1 MKFLAPQSE
10 ILTASWP
17 HYSQV
22 KMEDLTQTEH
32 LLRLSVKLNFVFPSC
47 LTRIEWCLYGG
58 VCARLARSWSFSWR
72 KRAVYVERLLLLFC
86 LLASIGISALLVLHH
101 LVVLIVNK
109 RKAYGLSG
117 VLLLRS
123 QAGLPSSICFRILC
137 LLYKYCS
144 GFYFKLYLIVKIGG
158 SICYILPQ
166 NWKVCI

>member
-58 VCARLARSWSFSWR
+58 VCARLARSWSFGWR
-72 KRAVYVERLLLLFC
+72 KRAVYAERLLLLSC
-86 LLASIGISALLVLHH
+86 LLASIGISGLLASPSLG
-101 LVVLIVNK
+101 LVIVNE

-137 LLYKYCS
+137 LLYK
-144 GFYFKLYLIVKIGG
+144 
-158 SICYILPQ
+158 
-166 NWKVCI
+166 